1 MSTLIRVA
9 GAYLVIMSAAAGIN
23 WVVTGLFDN
32 SSGLYPV
39 WRFLNWF
46 LLVAVAIMMIANLHR
61 MIEFRRADPGDGA
74 LTREFLEVYLTFF
87 ASVLFT
93 IWFYWNA
100 LYTLFPE
107 NEPEVVFLIHLEWW
121 AFINP
126 LQVLVM
132 GATGTYLWRRSV
144 ARSARALR

>member
-1 MSTLIRVA
+1 M
-9 GAYLVIMSAAAGIN
+9 
-23 WVVTGLFDN
+23 
-32 SSGLYPV
+32 
-39 WRFLNWF
+39 
-46 LLVAVAIMMIANLHR
+46 
-61 MIEFRRADPGDGA
+61 
-74 LTREFLEVYLTFF
+74 
-87 ASVLFT
+87 LFT

-144 ARSARALR
+144 ARIQSGANRPAGAD

>member
-1 MSTLIRVA
+1 MKTLTQVA
-9 GAYLVIMSAAAGIN
+9 GAYLVLMATAAGVN
-23 WVVTGLFDN
+23 WVATGLFDN
-32 SSGLYPV
+32 SSGIYPV

-46 LLVAVAIMMIANLHR
+46 LLVAVATMMTANLHR
-61 MIEFRRADPGDGA
+61 MIEFHGEGSGAVGTITRRY
-74 LTREFLEVYLTFF
+74 LEVNLAFF

-93 IWFYWNA
+93 LWFYWNA
-100 LYTLFPE
+100 FYTLFPQ

-132 GATGTYLWRRSV
+132 GATGTYLWRR
-144 ARSARALR
+144 ARDIG

>member
-1 MSTLIRVA
+1 MHFSHIPIRAA
-9 GAYLVIMSAAAGIN
+9 GVFLVIMSAAAGIN

-46 LLVAVAIMMIANLHR
+46 LLVAVAIMMVANLQR
-61 MIEFRRADPGDGA
+61 MIEFRRADRGGA
-74 LTREFLEVYLTFF
+74 TLTREFLEVYLAFF

-93 IWFYWNA
+93 IWFYWNTI
-100 LYTLFPE
+100 YTLFPE
-107 NEPEVVFLIHLEWW
+107 NEPEAVFLIHLEWW

-132 GATGTYLWRRSV
+132 GATGTYLWRRS
-144 ARSARALR
+144 RP